1 MSAHLAETAASP
13 STPDTA
19 ADTAADTASA
29 AHPGVEPE
37 TVQATLAASR
47 ALMGVMARSMASVLD
62 QITLPQFRVL
72 VLLSSSGAL
81 RTGALAERSGV
92 HASTLTRTA
101 DRLVRGGWVRRLENP
116 LSRREVLIELTDA
129 GAALVR
135 EVTERRAAEIAEI
148 LSRMSPEARTQVL
161 DGLQAFATA
170 AGEPTPQDLLVLGA

>member
-1 MSAHLAETAASP
+1 MSSHLAENTAS
-13 STPDTA
+13 STTPDPVA
-19 ADTAADTASA
+19 STASA

-37 TVQATLAASR
+37 TVQVTLAASR

-72 VLLSSSGAL
+72 VLLSTSGAL

-116 LSRREVLIELTDA
+116 LSRREVLIELTDD

-135 EVTERRAAEIAEI
+135 EVTERRAAEIAGI
-148 LSRMSPEARTQVL
+148 LARLTPEGQAQVL
-161 DGLQAFATA
+161 AGLEAFASA